1 MSQIL
6 KQIEAFLDS
15 LLKKPSSP
23 ATTGFEQQ
31 PQPQENLI
39 APTSTPNEQLQP
51 LQPIQTATTPAP
63 TTQNSVP
70 FNYNPYSEP
79 TTGTAPTV
87 TPAPTQPKPTYI
99 NIVLNIA
106 EPVDGGKTR
115 LPIQG
120 VKVTPNCEGVDS
132 NGNRKVFYTDNN
144 GNAYFKA
151 MRPASAP
158 QFTGNATTAN
168 YAAMIEKTGYRGGNI
183 GITVNASDPDT
194 KTIQYWM
201 MKA

>member
-51 LQPIQTATTPAP
+51 LQPIQTATTPAS

-79 TTGTAPTV
+79 TTGIAPTV
-87 TPAPTQPKPTYI
+87 TPAPTQPKPQDVKPTYI

-120 VKVTPNCEGVDS
+120 VKVTPNCTNGTFITDS
-132 NGNRKVFYTDNN
+132 N

-158 QFTGNATTAN
+158 FYTGTSTVSN

-183 GITVNASDPDT
+183 GITVKASDPDT

-201 MKA
+201 LKA